1 MKPGGR
7 MHTLGFQLALPVDP
21 AAVAKTA
28 ADAGRL
34 ENDRLLRVV
43 IAGGGTGGHLFP
55 GIAVAEEIR
64 ARDSRNRVL
73 FVSRGNEFERA
84 ALARAGFRLETISI
98 EGLKG
103 RGLRNQARVLFHL
116 PWSVAQS
123 ARHLRAFRPELVI
136 GLGSYSAG
144 PVVVA
149 AWLLGIPIAL
159 CEQNTLPGITN
170 RILSRLADRIF
181 TSFEQTGGFDPQRVL
196 WTGNPLRRE
205 IVSAAA
211 RGIPEEPAAPRR
223 PFTVLVIGG
232 SQGAHS
238 INMAVAA
245 ALDWLCDRSRFF
257 FIHQTG
263 TTDEAHVREAYRR
276 SGTDARVQAF
286 FEDMDVQY
294 RQADLAICRAG
305 ATTVAE
311 ITALGKPAVYIPFP
325 FAADDHQRLN
335 ARKMVEAG
343 AAEMIP
349 EEQLNAEQL
358 GERIAFYA
366 AHPEVLARLAE
377 RAARLGKPDAARRIV
392 DECYRLVKQQ
402 TLGRTTGQQVNGP
415 TEER

>member
-1 MKPGGR
+1 MQMR
-7 MHTLGFQLALPVDP
+7 CFQLATPDDPVAHGR
-21 AAVAKTA
+21 AAAE
-28 ADAGRL
+28 AGRPVCG
-34 ENDRLLRVV
+34 RPLRVV

-55 GIAVAEEIR
+55 GIAVAEEFR
-64 ARDSRNRVL
+64 ARRACNQVL

-84 ALARAGFRLETISI
+84 ALARAGFPLETISI

-103 RGLRNQARVLFHL
+103 RGLRNQARVLLQL
-116 PWSVAQS
+116 PGSVVQS
-123 ARHLRAFRPELVI
+123 VRRLRGFRPDLVI

-149 AWLLGIPIAL
+149 AWLLRIPIAL

-170 RILSRLADRIF
+170 RVLARLADRIF
-181 TSFEQTGGFDPQRVL
+181 TSFEQTGGFDPHRVL

-211 RGIPEEPAAPRR
+211 QGAPAESLAAHR

-245 ALDWLCDRSRFF
+245 ALDRLSGRNRFF

-263 TTDEAHVREAYRR
+263 MADETQVREAYRR
-276 SGTDARVQAF
+276 ASTDARVQAF
-286 FEDMDVQY
+286 FDDMAVQY

-325 FAADDHQRLN
+325 YAADDHQRLN
-335 ARKMVEAG
+335 AQCMVAAG
-343 AAEMIP
+343 AAEMIA
-349 EEQLNAEQL
+349 EEQLTAERL
-358 GERIAFYA
+358 GERISFYA
-366 AHPEVLARLAE
+366 AHPDVLAHLAE
-377 RAARLGKPDAARRIV
+377 RAGRLGKPDAARRIV
-392 DECYRLVKQQ
+392 DECYRLVEHQAS
-402 TLGRTTGQQVNGP
+402 GWTTGQQVNGQ
-415 TEER
+415 TGER